1 MTSQKN
7 RPWSTALSVRD
18 IARMGGVCGLYIAT
32 ALGGLSLDAVSG
44 VAAAVWPP
52 TGIALAALLL
62 YGACLWPGIAMGAFL
77 VNLFVGAPV
86 LVAGGMALGNTLEA
100 VLGTVLLTRV
110 VGFRPSLARLQ
121 DVLGLVVLAAGGST
135 LVSATIGVTSGWLG
149 GVIPAAT
156 YGEAWRTW
164 WLGDALGDLV
174 VAPLLCV
181 WSGRGRVA
189 LSRRWIAEALVLLG
203 AVGALSLTVFDL
215 GAPAWLVPPYLV
227 FPVLIGVAL
236 RLGPP
241 GAVTA
246 LALVSTGVLWGT
258 IQGGG
263 PFTGPTLHGRL
274 FAVQAFMS
282 VVTVTILLLAA
293 VLAERRQKEAE
304 AHEQR
309 ERLHV
314 TLASIGDAVLATD
327 SQGRVTLLNAAAAAL
342 TGWPAAEALG
352 KDITEVFPIVNEYS
366 RQAVENPVVKTLRA
380 GTVVGLANQTLLRAR
395 DGVERPIDDSGAPIR
410 DRQGRLVG
418 AVLVFRDITERRQAE
433 DAQRRLAALVTS
445 SEDAIIGKT
454 LDGIIT
460 SWNQGAERL
469 YGYPAAEMVGQSI
482 AHLIPPDLPDD
493 LPAILARLRRGE
505 RIQQYETQR
514 VAKDGTR
521 LDVALTI
528 SSIRDGTGKILGA
541 STIARDITACKHAE
555 AAQHVLAEVSAL
567 LATTHDL
574 RTQTEQLARLLVPT
588 LADWC
593 SIDLLQDDGRIR
605 RLAVVHADPTKAALA
620 EQLRR
625 HYPLLPADASHTLA
639 RVLQTRQSWFDP
651 AVSAERL
658 RAEARDAAHWELE
671 QALGFQAEMV
681 VPLVARGWVLG
692 TLTCVLGAGPR
703 RYSTADLALVEE
715 LARRAAVAIDNAR
728 LYQIAETAHTALQQ
742 TNADLERRVQER
754 TALLRLLYDLAVV
767 ANKASTSEEAI
778 QQALDRIC
786 AATGWPVGHAYLP
799 APDASGAWVP
809 TSLWHLRDPAR
820 FAAWQEVTLTT
831 RIAPGE
837 GLIGRVGVSGQAEW
851 SAEVTTDPAL
861 RYRPAA
867 ATVPLT
873 AGYAVPLLMQQEVVG
888 VLAFYTDTRGTP
900 DAALLDTLGQV
911 GMHLGRVI
919 ERQRATE
926 RAQHQ
931 HDALVQREKLAAM
944 SALLASVAHE
954 LNNPLASIVL
964 HAELLGDEVQ
974 GGVLAP
980 PVAEIAQAAARC
992 ERLVRQFLTL
1002 ARPHPPE
1009 RVAVALNTLVAET
1022 VELLAYAFQV
1032 DNVVVH
1038 LHLDDQVPPLW
1049 GDPHQVQQVLLN
1061 LLTNAQQALRTA
1073 PGVREVILTTQYDS
1087 AQDRITLTVADTGP
1101 GVSPELQA
1109 RIFEPFFTTKPP
1121 GVGTGLGLPLCREII
1136 EAHGGTLDVTSA
1148 PGHGATFRITLPV
1161 EAVPALPPALPP
1173 ATEKPAVRS
1182 LRILIV
1188 DDEPSIA
1195 TGLVRLLR
1203 RDGHTVDTATNGRL
1217 ALAQL
1222 AERAYDLILSDV
1234 RMPDLDGPSLY
1245 RLLERQQPHLCQ
1257 RFIFLTGDTLEPAT
1271 QIFLA
1276 ASGVPCLTKPL
1287 RSAEVR
1293 RAIQEFQGQVPDH

>member
-1 MTSQKN
+1 
-7 RPWSTALSVRD
+7 
-18 IARMGGVCGLYIAT
+18 
-32 ALGGLSLDAVSG
+32 
-44 VAAAVWPP
+44 
-52 TGIALAALLL
+52 
-62 YGACLWPGIAMGAFL
+62 
-77 VNLFVGAPV
+77 
-86 LVAGGMALGNTLEA
+86 
-100 VLGTVLLTRV
+100 
-110 VGFRPSLARLQ
+110 
-121 DVLGLVVLAAGGST
+121 
-135 LVSATIGVTSGWLG
+135 
-149 GVIPAAT
+149 
-156 YGEAWRTW
+156 
-164 WLGDALGDLV
+164 
-174 VAPLLCV
+174 
-181 WSGRGRVA
+181 
-189 LSRRWIAEALVLLG
+189 
-203 AVGALSLTVFDL
+203 
-215 GAPAWLVPPYLV
+215 
-227 FPVLIGVAL
+227 
-236 RLGPP
+236 
-241 GAVTA
+241 
-246 LALVSTGVLWGT
+246 
-258 IQGGG
+258 
-263 PFTGPTLHGRL
+263 
-274 FAVQAFMS
+274 
-282 VVTVTILLLAA
+282 
-293 VLAERRQKEAE
+293 
-304 AHEQR
+304 
-309 ERLHV
+309 
-314 TLASIGDAVLATD
+314 
-327 SQGRVTLLNAAAAAL
+327 
-342 TGWPAAEALG
+342 
-352 KDITEVFPIVNEYS
+352 
-366 RQAVENPVVKTLRA
+366 
-380 GTVVGLANQTLLRAR
+380 
-395 DGVERPIDDSGAPIR
+395 
-410 DRQGRLVG
+410 
-418 AVLVFRDITERRQAE
+418 
-433 DAQRRLAALVTS
+433 
-445 SEDAIIGKT
+445 
-454 LDGIIT
+454 
-460 SWNQGAERL
+460 
-469 YGYPAAEMVGQSI
+469 
-482 AHLIPPDLPDD
+482 
-493 LPAILARLRRGE
+493 
-505 RIQQYETQR
+505 
-514 VAKDGTR
+514 
-521 LDVALTI
+521 
-528 SSIRDGTGKILGA
+528 
-541 STIARDITACKHAE
+541 
-555 AAQHVLAEVSAL
+555 
-567 LATTHDL
+567 
-574 RTQTEQLARLLVPT
+574 
-588 LADWC
+588 
-593 SIDLLQDDGRIR
+593 
-605 RLAVVHADPTKAALA
+605 
-620 EQLRR
+620 
-625 HYPLLPADASHTLA
+625 
-639 RVLQTRQSWFDP
+639 
-651 AVSAERL
+651 
-658 RAEARDAAHWELE
+658 
-671 QALGFQAEMV
+671 
-681 VPLVARGWVLG
+681 
-692 TLTCVLGAGPR
+692 
-703 RYSTADLALVEE
+703 
-715 LARRAAVAIDNAR
+715 
-728 LYQIAETAHTALQQ
+728 
-742 TNADLERRVQER
+742 
-754 TALLRLLYDLAVV
+754 LLRLLYDLAVV

-974 GGVLAP
+974 GGVLAH

-1293 RAIQEFQGQVPDH
+1293 RAIQEFQGQVPDY